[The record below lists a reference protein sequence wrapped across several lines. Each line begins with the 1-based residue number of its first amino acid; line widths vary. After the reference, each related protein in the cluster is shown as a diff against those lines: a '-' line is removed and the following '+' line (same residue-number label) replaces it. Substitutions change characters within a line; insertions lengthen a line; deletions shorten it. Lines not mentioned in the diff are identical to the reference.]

1 MERYLFPSNEKKD
14 IESLFSKQLTNVS
27 YLYKNDLKYNGDLL
41 YALIP
46 DGNRFY
52 CCFLKYKN
60 KQFCVFLNGK
70 TKLLIFGFRIHKL
83 LLSLKNPIVFF
94 GTKCKFL
101 KRQMFCCEH
110 ILAESEFVSSIE
122 KRLTLLKIYLKMISH
137 LGSQDTI
144 FFSCPIFET
153 NSETI
158 THMLTK
164 RLVPYKTKFVEVHIN
179 FKKEKE
185 KEKINSKICLLGY
198 RKFMEKV
205 KGRETRAFYVVSDKK
220 LPDTYYLYNKW
231 DDRDYVDMLL
241 IPDYKTSLYMNQLF
255 GNKKSTLESLEE
267 SDDEKEEEKDEKE
280 KKKILVECYLI
291 ESKKRWTPIL

>member
-1 MERYLFPSNEKKD
+1 MERYLFPANEKKD
-14 IESLFSKQLTNVS
+14 IEVLFAKIPSVS
-27 YLYKNDLKYNGDLL
+27 FLYKNDIKYGDDTKLL

-46 DGNRFY
+46 DGNRYF

-60 KQFCVFLNGK
+60 KQFCVFLNGR

-101 KRQMFCCEH
+101 KKQMFCCEH
-110 ILAESEFVSSIE
+110 ILAESKFVSSIE
-122 KRLTLLKIYLKMISH
+122 KRLTLLKVYLKTVSH
-137 LGSQDTI
+137 LGNDETI

-153 NSETI
+153 NSETV

-164 RLVPYKTKFVEVHIN
+164 KLVPYKTKFVEVHMN
-179 FKKEKE
+179 FKKSSNVDEE
-185 KEKINSKICLLGY
+185 RNSKLCLFGY
-198 RKFMEKV
+198 SKFMEKV
-205 KGRETRAFYVVSDKK
+205 KGRETRAFFVVADKK
-220 LPDTYYLYNKW
+220 LPDTYYLYHKW

-255 GNKKSTLESLEE
+255 GNKKTTLESLEE
-267 SDDEKEEEKDEKE
+267 SDDEDTDTR
-280 KKKILVECYLI
+280 KKKILVECFLI